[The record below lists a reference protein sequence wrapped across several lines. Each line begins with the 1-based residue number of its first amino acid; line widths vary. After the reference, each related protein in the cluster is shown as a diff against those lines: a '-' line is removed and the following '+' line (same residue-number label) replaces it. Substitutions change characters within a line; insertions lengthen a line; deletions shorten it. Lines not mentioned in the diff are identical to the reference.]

1 VIPLLDVN
9 LLVAL
14 AWPSH
19 VHHSLAHRWFR
30 RVHQDGW
37 ATCPLTQSGFVR
49 VSSNRRILPEPA
61 SVRDAILLLRELVD
75 LPGHVFWSDDTS
87 IARSPGVPLDHL
99 VGHRQITD
107 AHLLCL
113 ATARGGRLATLDRK
127 LQELV
132 PDGVDPDEILQVVRS
147 GDREPA

>member
-1 VIPLLDVN
+1 
-9 LLVAL
+9 
-14 AWPSH
+14 
-19 VHHSLAHRWFR
+19 
-30 RVHQDGW
+30 
-37 ATCPLTQSGFVR
+37 
-49 VSSNRRILPEPA
+49 
-61 SVRDAILLLRELVD
+61 
-75 LPGHVFWSDDTS
+75 
-87 IARSPGVPLDHL
+87 